1 MDQYVITDG
10 VRYVY
15 RNYQNKYVAAPGEAM
30 ADTFTLR
37 QANGIC
43 GSSLPKQLRR
53 GFKVQKCSVPDDQ
66 ARETKG
72 ETDKQ
77 NSTATSSDN
86 VNIWVNKI
94 ASFHGLVQEALQRKR
109 DLIDQLSTVDKE
121 LQDCLHYIEFN
132 NLNAA
137 QGYKAYKMVR
147 ERRLQRRSI
156 KNELDVLT
164 AFLSKNYGK
173 TAAGEVQDVVEKI
186 NQRLYKPRVLT
197 ELFE

>member
-1 MDQYVITDG
+1 MNQYVITDG

-37 QANGIC
+37 QANGIFT
-43 GSSLPKQLRR
+43 SSLPKQLRR
-53 GFKVQKCSVPDDQ
+53 GFRIQKCNVSNNHGSEP
-66 ARETKG
+66 KG
-72 ETDKQ
+72 KTYNQEDGE
-77 NSTATSSDN
+77 ATSDN
-86 VNIWVNKI
+86 VKNWVEKI
-94 ASFHGLVQEALQRKR
+94 ADYHGLVQEAQQRR
-109 DLIDQLSTVDKE
+109 SDLIDQLSTVDKE

-132 NLNAA
+132 TLNAS

-147 ERRLQRRSI
+147 ERRLKRRAI
-156 KNELDVLT
+156 KNELDILT
-164 AFLSKNYGK
+164 TFLSKNYGK
-173 TAAGEVQDVVEKI
+173 TAASEVQDVVEKI

>member
-1 MDQYVITDG
+1 MNQYVITDG

-37 QANGIC
+37 QANGIFT
-43 GSSLPKQLRR
+43 SSLPKQLRR
-53 GFKVQKCSVPDDQ
+53 GFRIQECSISDKHTNEAKDKTVSQDDT
-66 ARETKG
+66 A
-72 ETDKQ
+72 
-77 NSTATSSDN
+77 ATSEN
-86 VNIWVNKI
+86 VQMWVNKI
-94 ASFHGLVQEALQRKR
+94 AGYHGLIQEARQRR
-109 DLIDQLSTVDKE
+109 IVLLDQLSTVDKE

-147 ERRLQRRSI
+147 ERRVQRRAI

-164 AFLSKNYGK
+164 AFLAKNYGK
-173 TAAGEVQDVVEKI
+173 TAACEVQDVVEKI